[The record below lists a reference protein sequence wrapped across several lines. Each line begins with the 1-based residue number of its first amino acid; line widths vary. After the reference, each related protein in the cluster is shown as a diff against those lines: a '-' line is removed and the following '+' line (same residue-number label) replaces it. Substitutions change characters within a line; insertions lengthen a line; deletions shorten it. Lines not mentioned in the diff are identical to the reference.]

1 MLGEEIEIRF
11 RMVSDEGTQ
20 LRGFKAD
27 DFFIEDLFDVTTPA
41 DPIPVFEN
49 FTDPMDTMDNWC
61 GYVMQYGNWWNWTG
75 GYEWCNYFPALP
87 IDNAIVW
94 ATEISDA
101 YYAQLEFS
109 ACWEFYGDMHGY
121 CEISADGGAN
131 WFVLEH
137 WYEDSLIGPTGCDD
151 FEFDLTF
158 WAGNTVLIRFR
169 VQGEEDDVVLDGG
182 LEPGF
187 ICIENPRIWCKV
199 DLEAPISTHTLS
211 GTMSD
216 AGWYITP
223 VTVKITAIDEGAGM
237 GEIHYIL
244 DGSESVVAGNTAQF
258 TVSSN
263 GAHNIEYWA
272 VDKTGNEEAHHIIPT
287 FQIDAGSPPSVSITG
302 PEPGLYL
309 FGNKLLSL
317 SKVFIIG
324 AFTAEATASDAE
336 SGVYRV
342 QFLLDG
348 DLVAE
353 DTEAPY
359 SAYIAE
365 KHMGAGTLKVVAED
379 FSGNSA
385 EDTLDITY
393 YKFL

>member
-1 MLGEEIEIRF
+1 MGEEIEVRF
-11 RMVSDEGTQ
+11 RFTSDGSGQ
-20 LRGFKAD
+20 LRGAKID
-27 DFFIEDLFDVTTPA
+27 DLFIADLFDVTTPA
-41 DPIPVFEN
+41 DPTPVFED
-49 FTDPMDTMDNWC
+49 FEDPMDNTDNWC
-61 GYVMQYGNWWNWTG
+61 GYIMQYGNWWNWLG
-75 GYEWCNYFPALP
+75 GYEWCIDFPGLP
-87 IDNAIVW
+87 IDNALVW

-101 YYAQLEFS
+101 YFATLYFTSTWDFS
-109 ACWEFYGDMHGY
+109 GDAVGFV
-121 CEISADGGAN
+121 EISADGGDN
-131 WFVLEH
+131 WFILE
-137 WYEDSLIGPTGCDD
+137 YFEGTSGSGD

-158 WAGNTVLIRFR
+158 WAGNTILIRFR
-169 VQGEEDDVVLDGG
+169 VEGGTIAGSWCVSDV
-182 LEPGF
+182 E
-187 ICIENPRIWCKV
+187 IWCKI
-199 DLEAPISTHTLS
+199 DLEAPMSTHTLS

-348 DLVAE
+348 DVVAE